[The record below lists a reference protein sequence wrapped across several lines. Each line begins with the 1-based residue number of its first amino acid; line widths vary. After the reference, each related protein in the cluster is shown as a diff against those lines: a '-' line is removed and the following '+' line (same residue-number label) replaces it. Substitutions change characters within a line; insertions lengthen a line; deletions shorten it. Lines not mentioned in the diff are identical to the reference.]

1 MKECAG
7 ELLELTS
14 ERLADAV
21 SLIKSGADRQ
31 RLSEILPAGIPNG
44 KSKGKGAS
52 QGLQLHCEVVIP
64 RAQMLAGDGARG
76 YLIQERRQRI
86 RDSPSRGWLVFLIT
100 DRNDLEET
108 LASEVNSF
116 HKKAG
121 RGVKRSPPFKGDV

>member
-64 RAQMLAGDGARG
+64 RGAGIEMPWGGSAG
-76 YLIQERRQRI
+76 TAL
-86 RDSPSRGWLVFLIT
+86 SPV
-100 DRNDLEET
+100 DL
-108 LASEVNSF
+108 F
-116 HKKAG
+116 
-121 RGVKRSPPFKGDV
+121 F